1 MANKFAS
8 ASSQEKEPKT
18 NYVDYKVGGAKHCFS
33 CEYFHKETSSCS
45 GPHMEELSKR
55 PKLPNGEVKV
65 HPIGLCR
72 WWEEKD

>member
-1 MANKFAS
+1 M
-8 ASSQEKEPKT
+8 EK
-18 NYVDYKVGGAKHCFS
+18 
-33 CEYFHKETSSCS
+33 
-45 GPHMEELSKR
+45 LSRR